1 MKSNKSL
8 TNSRPPA
15 KASKSKP
22 NHIVFWAG
30 LGWYNSGM
38 RIRATLNALALR
50 LDGNETP
57 EALQKALAELPQ
69 FPLEV
74 EVAGP
79 VGQPILETLLELGRE
94 RGLQFRPSRGERL
107 IPYTDVIDQTLRS
120 GQRVESAGTVVVL
133 GDVNSGAEVVAA
145 GDVIVVGKLR
155 GLAHAGASGQEEAA
169 IWALGLEAKQLRIAQ
184 HFAQAPEGDAGKRG
198 PERAKVVEGRII
210 LEGWGKR

>member
-1 MKSNKSL
+1 
-8 TNSRPPA
+8 
-15 KASKSKP
+15 
-22 NHIVFWAG
+22 
-30 LGWYNSGM
+30 M
-38 RIRATLNALALR
+38 RIRATLNALAVR

-57 EALQKALAELPQ
+57 EALQKALAELPP

-79 VGQPILETLLELGRE
+79 VSQPILEALMELGRE
-94 RGLQFRPSRGERL
+94 RGLQLRPPRGERL

-169 IWALGLEAKQLRIAQ
+169 IWALGLEAKQIRIAQ
-184 HFAQAPEGDAGKRG
+184 HFAQAPEGDPTKRG
-198 PERAKVVEGRII
+198 PERAKVVEGRIV
-210 LEGWGKR
+210 LESWGKKQV